1 MKAIIQHNFNSGL
14 GDCIVAIA
22 EYIENIKYLKNL
34 GFSTTL
40 KINTNENKYYSNL
53 DLFDLIDKNLFVSYF
68 DTIEYIQNTETSYFG
83 FINKHI
89 SYGAKKPG
97 MHWWDLFIDTDQ
109 NIPIITFDQN
119 HYEFNNVKNSSIKI
133 NFTKNILDYT
143 TKILS
148 FNITSLYLRLKD
160 YNDDINNIS
169 KTTLKYISDIYK
181 QFNYVFICSNSYS
194 IKEYIRSLY
203 PEKTILLQSPLEKEL
218 GYHYSSNLS
227 SNDRYSSKIR
237 THITLAEMFILSKS
251 NQIFFHTEWDRISNF
266 LFPSY
271 VNRVPI
277 TVIP

>member
-1 MKAIIQHNFNSGL
+1 MKAIVQHNFNSGL

-34 GFSTTL
+34 GFTTTL

-53 DLFDLIDKNLFVSYF
+53 DLFDLIDKNLFISYF
-68 DTIEYIQNTETSYFG
+68 DTIEYIQNTESSYPG

-109 NIPIITFDQN
+109 NIPIITFNQN
-119 HYEFNNVKNSSIKI
+119 HYEFSNVKNNSIKI

-148 FNITSLYLRLKD
+148 FNVTSLYLRLKD

-169 KTTLKYISDIYK
+169 ETTLKHISDIYN
-181 QFNYVFICSNSYS
+181 QFNYVFICSNSYP

-203 PEKTILLQSPLEKEL
+203 PKQTVLLQSPLEKEL

-227 SNDRYSSKIR
+227 SGDRYSSKIR
-237 THITLAEMFILSKS
+237 TYITLAEMFILSKS

-271 VNRVPI
+271 VNMVPI